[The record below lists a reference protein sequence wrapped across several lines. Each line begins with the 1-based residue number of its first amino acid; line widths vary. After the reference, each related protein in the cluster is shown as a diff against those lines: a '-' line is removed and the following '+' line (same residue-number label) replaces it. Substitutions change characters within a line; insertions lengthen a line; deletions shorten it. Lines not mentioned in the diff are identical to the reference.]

1 MIHGL
6 MPAIKIRVRQL
17 AFTFENMQPI
27 NCNLLKSFQIIIS
40 SNKASSTLSYAL
52 SSKDTITGAIVATE
66 KCSRDASVLKALFSR
81 NANMKNFVP
90 AMMTRSF

>member
-1 MIHGL
+1 ML
-6 MPAIKIRVRQL
+6 ATKIRVRQ
-17 AFTFENMQPI
+17 FTCTSENIQPI

-52 SSKDTITGAIVATE
+52 SSKDAVTGTILATE